1 MLAASPPNPQ
11 LLRMLGY
18 VFAIGFAC
26 GILLIALGIAA
37 KILQAACRIV
47 GAPAPETG
55 RAMITSF
62 LESVAG
68 AMIGFSGGVGVG
80 FVTTAGLLD
89 RTAATTVLGGLQVTT
104 GILVPAALYV
114 PMLNLSFKRGLAVSV
129 VRVLI
134 TAMIFLTLLLGVAV
148 ATGRLKV

>member
-11 LLRMLGY
+11 LLIWLGR
-18 VFAIGFAC
+18 VFAIGLAF
-26 GILLIALGIAA
+26 GLLLIALGISA

-47 GAPAPETG
+47 GEPAPETG

-68 AMIGFSGGVGVG
+68 GMIGFAGGVGVG
-80 FVTTAGLLD
+80 FVTAGGLMD
-89 RTAATTVLGGLQVTT
+89 RTAATTLLGGLQVTT
-104 GILVPAALYV
+104 GVLVPAAIYV
-114 PMLNLSFKRGLAVSV
+114 PMLNVSFKRGLAVSV

-134 TAMIFLTLLLGVAV
+134 TALIILTLLLGVAV